1 MLSIQE
7 MIKLYIVK
15 VLHKRQ
21 CWKNDG
27 LRFLQTVHHCSSSY
41 VGTTW
46 NKTHDVLLLQTYA
59 KLPLQ
64 PFNKNGLRSITHH
77 LIKWLKKYM
86 NFVMQE
92 NSLSANH
99 WVTRPEISFETDTE
113 TFFETKYVRD
123 HHQNFFFETNYFG
136 TETETFFQN
145 QIFWDRYWDFFKN
158 DISFRIWLRIFT
170 HLDISKL

>member
-1 MLSIQE
+1 MRGDDIHKLLQKWDLHKKRKKDKTKPSSADMLSTQE

-64 PFNKNGLRSITHH
+64 PFNKNFLRSITQH

-86 NFVMQE
+86 NFVLQE
-92 NSLSANH
+92 NFSSAKLAELTNKKL
-99 WVTRPEISFETDTE
+99 VIF
-113 TFFETKYVRD
+113 YV
-123 HHQNFFFETNYFG
+123 
-136 TETETFFQN
+136 
-145 QIFWDRYWDFFKN
+145 
-158 DISFRIWLRIFT
+158 S
-170 HLDISKL
+170 

>member
-1 MLSIQE
+1 MINISYSKNKIYTKKIKDKTKPLSADMLSIQE

-21 CWKNDG
+21 CWKSDG

-59 KLPLQ
+59 KLSLQ
-64 PFNKNGLRSITHH
+64 PFNKNGLRSITQH

-92 NSLSANH
+92 NSSSAKLAE
-99 WVTRPEISFETDTE
+99 VTNKKMVIF
-113 TFFETKYVRD
+113 YV
-123 HHQNFFFETNYFG
+123 
-136 TETETFFQN
+136 
-145 QIFWDRYWDFFKN
+145 
-158 DISFRIWLRIFT
+158 
-170 HLDISKL
+170 SKLI